1 MYTLSGI
8 KYDKSIIM
16 NFKKKKQSISARSL
30 FLLIF
35 LALMLDTPVPSFGEG
50 TNKDILPHSKEKT
63 YSAELLP
70 DWKKI
75 EKGIDL
81 QIINLFNQSEEIEA
95 QLRLYRFNPELFN
108 IRVLCSKNYGHKRAK
123 VKTLAKLSGTVAIIN
138 SSYFDMQGN
147 PLAYLKCNG
156 KVVNGKKATHSLY
169 SGVFFVKQGRSY
181 IVHSRRFNPEIE
193 VSDAVQV
200 GPRLIS
206 KGENTIGLKNIHAVH
221 HRSGIALDRKGNVMI
236 YATSSEF
243 NGISWNRL
251 RYFLKSKKIGGY
263 EVLNLD
269 GGGSTQMYISTKNF
283 EDSIQGLSPV
293 PSAIAFF
300 RKE

>member
-1 MYTLSGI
+1 
-8 KYDKSIIM
+8 M
-16 NFKKKKQSISARSL
+16 NFKKKKQFIFVLSL
-30 FLLIF
+30 FLLVF
-35 LALMLDTPVPSFGEG
+35 SALILVAPALSFGEG
-50 TNKDILPHSKEKT
+50 TNKDILSHLEGKKNSV
-63 YSAELLP
+63 ELFP
-70 DWKKI
+70 EWKNI

-81 QIINLFNQSEEIEA
+81 QIINLFNQLEEIEV
-95 QLRLYRFNPELFN
+95 QLRLYRFNPELFK

-200 GPRLIS
+200 GPRLLS
-206 KGENTIGLKNIHAVH
+206 KGKNTIGLKNIHAVH

-243 NGISWNRL
+243 NGISWDRL
-251 RYFLKSKKIGGY
+251 RYFLKLKKIGGY

-283 EDSIQGLSPV
+283 EDSILGLSPV

>member
-1 MYTLSGI
+1 
-8 KYDKSIIM
+8 M
-16 NFKKKKQSISARSL
+16 NFKKKKQFIFVLSL
-30 FLLIF
+30 FLLV
-35 LALMLDTPVPSFGEG
+35 LSALILVAPALSFREG
-50 TNKDILPHSKEKT
+50 TNKDILSHLEGKKNSV
-63 YSAELLP
+63 ELFP
-70 DWKKI
+70 EWKNI

-81 QIINLFNQSEEIEA
+81 QIINLFNQLEEIEV
-95 QLRLYRFNPELFN
+95 QLRLYRFNPELFK

-156 KVVNGKKATHSLY
+156 KVVNGKMATHSLY

-181 IVHSRRFNPEIE
+181 IVHSSKFNPKIE

-200 GPRLIS
+200 GPRLLS
-206 KGENTIGLKNIHAVH
+206 KGKNTIGLKNIHAVH

-243 NGISWNRL
+243 NGISWDRL
-251 RYFLKSKKIGGY
+251 RYFLKLKKIGGY

-283 EDSIQGLSPV
+283 EDSILGLSPV

>member
-1 MYTLSGI
+1 
-8 KYDKSIIM
+8 M
-16 NFKKKKQSISARSL
+16 NFEKKKQFIFVLSL
-30 FLLIF
+30 FLLVF
-35 LALMLDTPVPSFGEG
+35 SALILVAPALSFGES
-50 TNKDILPHSKEKT
+50 TNKDIFSHLEGKKNSV
-63 YSAELLP
+63 ELFP
-70 DWKKI
+70 EWKNI

-81 QIINLFNQSEEIEA
+81 QIINLFNQLEEIEV

-156 KVVNGKKATHSLY
+156 KVVNGKMATHSLY

-181 IVHSRRFNPEIE
+181 IVHSSKFNPKIE

-200 GPRLIS
+200 GPRLLS
-206 KGENTIGLKNIHAVH
+206 KGKNTIGLKNIHAVH

-243 NGISWNRL
+243 NGISWDRL
-251 RYFLKSKKIGGY
+251 RYFLKLKKIGGY

-283 EDSIQGLSPV
+283 EDSILGLSPV